1 MMPWIVVQQ
10 LSLNWVHS
18 VLKIKM
24 VMMMVTNLMTMPY
37 IMTIFKIIDDQDDD
51 CDCMTINLGQGHGN
65 NCELDHLYDVDMSKG
80 VDRDGDNNDNDDK
93 NYEYGDGHIDLEGPL
108 CSFKE
113 NFI

>member
-80 VDRDGDNNDNDDK
+80 VDRGCDYDNNDKIDD
-93 NYEYGDGHIDLEGPL
+93 NGDRYKDLEGPL
-108 CSFKE
+108 GSYKE
-113 NFI
+113 YIE